1 MWEEN
6 CISGKEGSGTIF
18 FSGCNLG
25 CVYCQNR
32 RISREQKGIPMSVN
46 ELSDSMLRLQDM
58 GANNINLVTPTHYAD
73 MIVDAVKTAKLN
85 GLKLPVVY
93 NTSGYENVE
102 TIEKLNDTVDIY
114 LTDFKYFESETAR
127 RYSKAADYPD
137 VAKAALSK
145 MVQQKGKAVFD
156 ENGMMQSGVI
166 VRHLLLPG
174 HVNEAKRIVE
184 YLYEEY
190 KEKIFISLMNQFTP
204 GAELLDYPEINRR
217 VTDREYNKLVD
228 YAIEI
233 GIENGFIQEGDTAI
247 ESFIPDFDIC

>member
-1 MWEEN
+1 
-6 CISGKEGSGTIF
+6 
-18 FSGCNLG
+18 
-25 CVYCQNR
+25 
-32 RISREQKGIPMSVN
+32 
-46 ELSDSMLRLQDM
+46 
-58 GANNINLVTPTHYAD
+58 

-145 MVQQKGKAVFD
+145 MVQQKEKAVFD
-156 ENGMMQSGVI
+156 KNGMMQSGVI

-174 HVNEAKRIVE
+174 HVNEAKRIVK

-217 VTDREYNKLVD
+217 VTDREYNKLID